1 MSLLKNQLNYL
12 YRTAKFDSNQT
23 LLQAIWDGGGGG
35 GYLEAVHLARNNKAN
50 IWPQY
55 QKLAHS
61 MVIKQ
66 QKPVEKQCQVQFDMW

>member
-1 MSLLKNQLNYL
+1 MGW
-12 YRTAKFDSNQT
+12 R
-23 LLQAIWDGGGGG
+23 GG